1 MDIDV
6 GAPICAYEMRDYH
19 GDNAVVDFL
28 DSEGNVILSVG
39 ATTRMA
45 REMVSM
51 IDMLPIQNG
60 EK

>member
-28 DSEGNVILSVG
+28 DSEGNVILSAG

-60 EK
+60 DK